1 MTRSNLNQA
10 QREEATYQLRNCAL
24 FASIN
29 ELDFSRLLDGVTFVS
44 LEEGETLFVQ
54 DKEAIA
60 FYVLQ
65 AGQVKLVR
73 LSSAGNEKVV
83 ELISPGESFA
93 EAVMFSHSTYPVSAV
108 ALRDTH
114 VWCIR
119 TDDYREIL
127 KQSFDAC
134 FAVMAELSRRLH
146 QQLGEI
152 DYLTLHN
159 ATARLVAFLLDH
171 AEKVDDN
178 QAIVE
183 LQFTKVVLASRL
195 SVTPETLS
203 RTFTKLGKEDLI
215 SIDERHIALLD
226 INRLKQLQM
235 SE

>member
-1 MTRSNLNQA
+1 MSKKTLNKA
-10 QREEATYQLRNCAL
+10 QREEATFQLRNCAL
-24 FASIN
+24 FASLN
-29 ELDFSRLLDGVTFVS
+29 ERDFGNLLAGVTLVS
-44 LEEGETLFVQ
+44 LKEGETLFEQ
-54 DKEAIA
+54 DEEATA
-60 FYVLQ
+60 FYVCQ

-83 ELISPGESFA
+83 ELISPSESFA

-114 VWCIR
+114 VWCIN

-127 KQSFDAC
+127 KLSFDAC

-159 ATARLVAFLLDH
+159 ATARLVAFLLDQA
-171 AEKVDDN
+171 AEFNDN
-178 QAIVE
+178 QALVE

-195 SVTPETLS
+195 SITPETLS
-203 RTFTKLGKEDLI
+203 RTFTKLGKENLI
-215 SIDERHIALLD
+215 NIDERHIKLLD
-226 INRLKQLQM
+226 IARLKQLQM